1 MNWCPKCAT
10 VLANEQVVDGCCWR
24 HEETPVEQREL
35 EQWSLRITDYSEE
48 LLQGLDSMEG
58 WPEKVRTMQRNWI
71 GTQRR
76 RQRAISNSMAAPRTK
91 ITVFTTRIDTIYGA
105 TSLQLAPQH
114 PLVAELVGNDP
125 AKLASLEQMLAD
137 QKKAREAGDIG
148 SVDKKGF
155 FTGHFAINPFN
166 QERVPIWVAN
176 YILMDYGT
184 GAIMSVPAHDERDF
198 EFANKYGIDVRIV
211 ILPRREQEP
220 PEACQPEA
228 PELPFVAEDSLLI
241 NSGPFSGL
249 ACEEAQKKMA
259 EYAEAEW
266 FWQSNRHLSLEGL
279 GHLSPAL
286 LGHANPH
293 SLLRK
298 VRSCS
303 GAGRSTSGVAAGEC
317 RDHSGRRLAAH
328 QCQGVLRGF
337 LSQVR
342 RHRAPRV

>member
-1 MNWCPKCAT
+1 MDFT
-10 VLANEQVVDGCCWR
+10 LDGG
-24 HEETPVEQREL
+24 
-35 EQWSLRITDYSEE
+35 S
-48 LLQGLDSMEG
+48 
-58 WPEKVRTMQRNWI
+58 
-71 GTQRR
+71 
-76 RQRAISNSMAAPRTK
+76 ATK

-155 FTGHFAINPFN
+155 DTGHFAINPFN

-220 PEACQPEA
+220 PETGTTGSPGAALCRRG
-228 PELPFVAEDSLLI
+228 FVAHQLRPIQRPRLRRGAEED
-241 NSGPFSGL
+241 
-249 ACEEAQKKMA
+249 
-259 EYAEAEW
+259 
-266 FWQSNRHLSLEGL
+266 
-279 GHLSPAL
+279 
-286 LGHANPH
+286 
-293 SLLRK
+293 
-298 VRSCS
+298 
-303 GAGRSTSGVAAGEC
+303 GRIC
-317 RDHSGRRLAAH
+317 
-328 QCQGVLRGF
+328 
-337 LSQVR
+337 
-342 RHRAPRV
+342 